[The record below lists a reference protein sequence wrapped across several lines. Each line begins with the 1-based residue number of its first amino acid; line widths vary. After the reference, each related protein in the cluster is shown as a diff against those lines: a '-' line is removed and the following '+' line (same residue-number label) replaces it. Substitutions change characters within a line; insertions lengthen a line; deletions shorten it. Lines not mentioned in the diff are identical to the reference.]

1 MLPTKGREG
10 TCSLRAGLSRVP
22 PYEAS
27 NENEIDEA
35 QHETTGNFDQRCTP
49 GDRPV
54 LPSGPGGGF
63 LFLSGQIPLDP
74 ATGELVTGD
83 VGAQTKQVME
93 NLGSVLRGGGV
104 SFGEVVRATI
114 YLTNLGDFAKVNEVY
129 GGYFSTNPPAR
140 ATVQVAALPRGA
152 SVEST

>member
-1 MLPTKGREG
+1 MKPQVISTSDAPQAIGPY
-10 TCSLRAGLSRVP
+10 SQAVRA
-22 PYEAS
+22 
-27 NENEIDEA
+27 
-35 QHETTGNFDQRCTP
+35 
-49 GDRPV
+49 
-54 LPSGPGGGF
+54 GGF

-152 SVEST
+152 SVEIDMIAHAGA